1 MGCKITKKLVLV
13 TRIKKARH
21 KGVLKRINMEPK
33 KLRRSY
39 KDSII
44 GGVAGGLGEY
54 FATDPLIFR
63 ILFVVLLF
71 TGGGGFLIYLM
82 MWIFVP
88 KATRVFGEEFEERK
102 KEVFEEPQTEGKPEK
117 KSQSGSLIGGAILI
131 LIGMFFLLDNLWPW
145 IDFADLWP
153 VGLVLAGLAIV
164 KMNYSGSKSKLE
176 NETEDA
182 EQSAESK
189 EDKL

>member
-1 MGCKITKKLVLV
+1 
-13 TRIKKARH
+13 
-21 KGVLKRINMEPK
+21 
-33 KLRRSY
+33 
-39 KDSII
+39 
-44 GGVAGGLGEY
+44 
-54 FATDPLIFR
+54 
-63 ILFVVLLF
+63 
-71 TGGGGFLIYLM
+71 
-82 MWIFVP
+82 
-88 KATRVFGEEFEERK
+88 
-102 KEVFEEPQTEGKPEK
+102 
-117 KSQSGSLIGGAILI
+117 
-131 LIGMFFLLDNLWPW
+131 MFFLLDNLWPW